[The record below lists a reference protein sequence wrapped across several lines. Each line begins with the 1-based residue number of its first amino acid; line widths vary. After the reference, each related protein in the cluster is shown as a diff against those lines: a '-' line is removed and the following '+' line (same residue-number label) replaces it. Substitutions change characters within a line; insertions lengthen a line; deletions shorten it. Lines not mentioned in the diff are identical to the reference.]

1 MFYASCA
8 PLALAYLLFS
18 APQSTEETAYGRE
31 DEMFARAFGF
41 EWHLF
46 NYKAQ
51 YGVMPEQYRFIA
63 KGSISG
69 DFVVTVGRWQLIVSR
84 LRR

>member
-1 MFYASCA
+1 
-8 PLALAYLLFS
+8 
-18 APQSTEETAYGRE
+18 
-31 DEMFARAFGF
+31 MFARAFGF

-51 YGVMPEQYRFIA
+51 YGVMPDRYRFIS